1 MAWLDALAELN
12 QGGRLL
18 NRAALEKLPQPPS
31 VRTDLADQLRDALTA
46 AIPVRDKATDDLS
59 TLLDVVLEAVCG
71 HEDGW
76 RKGPAVGKA
85 DTEQLLDG
93 TELKPRRVLTLAGEV
108 VLAVFAFPVERLGV
122 HKGRRSVAQALE
134 YLRRRKISMGLVTNG
149 QEWRLLFAD
158 PDNTAWVEW
167 SADRFLDAETLSPTL
182 HLLRLVLSPA
192 SLRPPKAGEPSPLL
206 NAIRETRRGQAALSK
221 ELGENVRK
229 AVEHLLLA
237 RLPLLS
243 PSWGERDSKDTYQ
256 AACHFV
262 MRLVVVLFAESRE
275 LLPVDNPIYHQAY
288 GLRSLQDSLERAG
301 AVRRRA
307 RTSAWPR
314 LLGLFRLL
322 HAGSHHPQVA
332 IPAYGGDLFRAGS
345 VDGDPIARALA
356 LLESPSEPPADE
368 IIYQL
373 LRLLTRT
380 TERVPDGATVRTVAV
395 PVDFTELT
403 SEYIGILY
411 EGLLDYELKRVDK
424 EPILFLGLGDQPA
437 LPLNRLEEMGDKQLG
452 ALVEKA
458 KVGRKTDTDE
468 EEADDEENSLTD
480 EADVDE
486 EVTPDSV
493 EAEAEPDESFV
504 DDTLRQ
510 ARERAERWAVRAAI
524 AGKLIRAPRGKKGK
538 DDLAWQA
545 EASKVAKSLI
555 VDLKLPG
562 ELYLVRWGGT
572 RKGAGTFY
580 TRPQLTIPTVRRT
593 LEPLIHDA
601 DGKVR
606 TPEEI
611 LALKVCDPAM
621 GSGSFL
627 VAALRVL
634 TDAVVTSLHVHG
646 RIKKNNGHV
655 RLECELL
662 PDADRD
668 QTEEAIPAIVR
679 RAVVEHCL
687 YGVDLDA
694 LAVELARVSLW
705 VETLDKR
712 LPFTFLDHKL
722 RCGDALVGTWLD
734 RFRDYPLL
742 AWWRQSP
749 DEKWRGVTHEG
760 DIWARKLK
768 DLRTALVE
776 EQRQLIVG
784 QRNLDFAGAS
794 DDELRAALVR
804 VRELYRR
811 LRAVPATQPDKRAE
825 IWRKQVATDPA
836 LLRVRQ
842 AFDTWC
848 SLWFWPLD
856 KIEEAPRPAEFST
869 PSGSAQQIV
878 KTICEQQRFFH
889 WELEFPDVFTESGS
903 GFDAVV
909 GNPPW
914 ETKKPKSQEFFANY
928 DPLFRGYSKQ
938 EALTRQRELFLAD
951 PAIEQT
957 WLDYVGRFKDAGNFV
972 RNAATPFGDAID
984 DKGRNQIALVARNT
998 TESLRLHQRW
1008 SAQRARRSGY
1018 ADVEHPFRHQGSAD
1032 LNTYKLFSEAA
1043 YRLVRPNGIVG
1054 LIVPAALLSDHGSR
1068 DLRELLV
1075 YRSDTQLVYVFQNER
1090 KVFKDVHHASK
1101 QMILIARRIDDE
1113 APRSSRVLPLIF
1125 RLGVGDSPEAD
1136 EVQSDFQ
1143 GARTPLYVPVETL
1156 ARFSPKSLSVLE
1168 IRSMRDLEVLS
1179 KIYENSVLLGEDG
1192 PAGWGIQYA
1201 REFDMTNDSKLF
1213 IPRDKA
1219 EEAGYKAD
1227 EYGRWIGQDGEVLLP
1242 LYEGRMIGQFDFSEK
1257 GWSQGKGRAA
1267 GWHPIP
1273 WDAKRIEPQFLM
1285 RAADFHAAMKS
1296 MPPEVHS
1303 DGQKVTFMGVGAA
1316 TNRRSMFATAVRDV
1330 PCGNAVPVL
1339 RPLNIKNGVLGV
1351 IAALNSF
1358 AYDFALRQRLSGLN
1372 LNYFI
1377 IEETPLLRPE
1387 ANRFVVN
1394 AAASLAWSHTWYSPD
1409 WLGLRPE
1416 GNILPRW
1423 AIKRHERLRL
1433 RCNLD
1438 AIIATLHG
1446 LDREDLRWILRDC
1459 DHPKERLADTG
1470 FRRTLDPKGFWK
1482 VDGEDEPELRHA
1494 VLTIVAFDA
1503 LAKLIAEHDGDR
1515 DAGITAFCSL
1525 NNGEGW
1531 MIPETL
1537 CLADYGLG
1545 HDERAMQPQPVAS
1558 RLEPRFL
1565 DWQRTQTPEESWAEC
1580 ERHARAILGDA
1591 EFELRFGK
1599 KSDSGSKSTATAVA
1613 VAPAPPSAAAAPLLP
1628 STPQL
1633 GLFEPTPAAT
1643 SSATESVINWI
1654 SLIRLLNFRNWTDA
1668 HWEKGIVLKPI
1679 TLVLGRNSAGK
1690 TSILQPLR
1698 MLKQTIEA
1706 TDAGTYLLLDG
1717 TKQDGVNLGS
1727 YADVVNGHDE
1737 KREMGVGI
1745 DLLESGISFDVRFKQ
1760 VDERPVIDSL
1770 VYRIKGERV
1779 EVTRGPNAAY
1789 QLSSPRF
1796 RLPNWDGSNTV
1807 HVPKKEV
1814 YDPGRAIEFSEQAL
1828 KDLGSLGET
1837 VRGAMVALKKGFEAF
1852 HFLGPLRPPPAR
1864 EVTWSQQ
1871 DPTRLGSNG
1880 SETVQALISNETGRN
1895 KGTLKQAVSYWL
1907 KRLDLADS
1915 IDVSRV
1921 GRTLLYQ
1928 IEVVRNG
1935 NRSNI
1940 VDVGFGVSQV
1950 LPVIVLLHFVPEGSV
1965 ILCEDPEAHLHPMA
1979 QAELA
1984 TMFVEVAKN
1993 RRLQVLVETHS
2004 EYLFRRLQYL
2014 MSDEQLRPEECA
2026 LYYVKREAPAAQL
2039 TVLEPNQFGQ
2049 LANWPP
2055 FFFGDAM
2062 GETERQV
2069 RKIIER
2075 KRTSEPGDKRG

>member
-1 MAWLDALAELN
+1 MSQERIAWLDAWAELN

-18 NRAALEKLPQPPS
+18 NRAALEKLPQPAA
-31 VRTDLADQLRDALTA
+31 VRVDLADQLRDALTA
-46 AIPVRDKATDDLS
+46 TIPVRDKATADLS
-59 TLLDVVLEAVCG
+59 ALLDVVLEAVCG

-85 DTEQLLDG
+85 DTELLLDG

-134 YLRRRKISMGLVTNG
+134 YLRRRKISLGLVTNG
-149 QEWRLLFAD
+149 REWRLLFGD

-192 SLRPPKAGEPSPLL
+192 SLRPPKAGDPSPLL

-229 AVEHLLLA
+229 AVEHLLRA

-275 LLPVDNPIYHQAY
+275 LLPVDNSIYHQAY

-332 IPAYGGDLFRAGS
+332 VPAYGGDLFRAGS

-380 TERVPDGATVRTVAV
+380 TERVRDGATVRTVAV

-458 KVGRKTDTDE
+458 KVGRKTETDE
-468 EEADDEENSLTD
+468 EEGDDEESNLSD

-486 EVTPDSV
+486 EATPGSV

-580 TRPQLTIPTVRRT
+580 TRPQLTIPTVRRMVEA
-593 LEPLIHDA
+593 LSHDA

-634 TDAVVTSLHVHG
+634 TEAVVTSLHVHG
-646 RIKKNNGHV
+646 RIKKNNGRV
-655 RLECELL
+655 QLECEPL
-662 PDADRD
+662 PNDDRD
-668 QTEEAIPAIVR
+668 QTEERIPAIVR

-687 YGVDLDA
+687 YGVDLDK

-705 VETLDKR
+705 VETLDR
-712 LPFTFLDHKL
+712 DLPFTFLDHKL

-768 DLRTALVE
+768 DLRTAVVE

-784 QRNLDFAGAS
+784 QTNLDFAGAS

-856 KIEEAPRPAEFST
+856 KLEEAPRPAEFST

-984 DKGRNQIALVARNT
+984 DKGRNQIALVTRNT

-1008 SAQRARRSGY
+1008 NAQRVRRSGY

-1143 GARTPLYVPVETL
+1143 GARTPLRVPVATL
-1156 ARFSPKSLSVLE
+1156 AKFSPKSLSVLE

-1213 IPRDKA
+1213 VPRDKA

-1242 LYEGRMIGQFDFSEK
+1242 LYEGRMIGQFDFSKK
-1257 GWSQGKGRAA
+1257 GWVSGKGRTAV
-1267 GWHPIP
+1267 WRDIP
-1273 WDAKRIEPQFLM
+1273 WEKKVIEPQFVI
-1285 RAADFHAAMKS
+1285 RRSTFADERPSTAQRSRVAFM
-1296 MPPEVHS
+1296 
-1303 DGQKVTFMGVGAA
+1303 DVTAA
-1316 TNRRSMFATAVRDV
+1316 TNTRTMVAVAIPPL
-1330 PCGNAVPVL
+1330 PCGNSAPILTTSDSPVSL
-1339 RPLNIKNGVLGV
+1339 
-1351 IAALNSF
+1351 AAILNSYI
-1358 AYDFALRQRLSGLN
+1358 YDFVARARCGGLH
-1372 LNYFI
+1372 LNYFV
-1377 IEETPLLRPE
+1377 IEETPLIPPDQ
-1387 ANRFVVN
+1387 
-1394 AAASLAWSHTWYSPD
+1394 ASVLLPIASTLSASPILAP
-1409 WLGLRPE
+1409 LLME
-1416 GNILPRW
+1416 GSTGQREYQALT
-1423 AIKRHERLRL
+1423 KHERLRQ
-1433 RCNLD
+1433 RCILD
-1438 AIIATLHG
+1438 TIIATLYG
-1446 LDREDLRWILRDC
+1446 LGREDLHFILRHC
-1459 DHPKERLADTG
+1459 DQPRMRLADAG

-1482 VDGEDEPELRHA
+1482 VDDGDEPELRQA
-1494 VLTIVAFDA
+1494 VLTMVAFDA
-1503 LAKLIAEHDGDR
+1503 LAKTIAEHGGDSK
-1515 DAGITAFCSL
+1515 AGIAAFCSL
-1525 NNGEGW
+1525 NNGNGW
-1531 MIPETL
+1531 MVPDTL

-1545 HDERAMQPQPVAS
+1545 HDERAEQAQPVAS
-1558 RLEPRFL
+1558 RLGQRLL
-1565 DWQRTQTPEESWAEC
+1565 DWQMTQTPEDRWAEC
-1580 ERHARAILGDA
+1580 EHHARAILGDA

-1599 KSDSGSKSTATAVA
+1599 KADSDSKSTATPAAVS
-1613 VAPAPPSAAAAPLLP
+1613 PAPPLAAAASVKP
-1628 STPQL
+1628 SVPQL
-1633 GLFEPTPAAT
+1633 GLFEPKPAAT
-1643 SSATESVINWI
+1643 TAATEPLTMSI
-1654 SLIRLLNFRNWTDA
+1654 SSIRLLNFRNWTDA
-1668 HWEKGIVLKPI
+1668 HWEKGIALKPI

-1698 MLKQTIEA
+1698 MLKQTMEA

-1717 TKQDGVNLGS
+1717 TKQDGVNLGAYS
-1727 YADVVNGHDE
+1727 DVVNGHDE

-1745 DLLESGISFDVRFKQ
+1745 DLPESGVSVDVRFKQ
-1760 VDERPVIDSL
+1760 VEKRPVIDSL

-1871 DPTRLGSNG
+1871 DPTRLSSNG
-1880 SETVQALISNETGRN
+1880 SETVQALLSNETGRN

-1907 KRLDLADS
+1907 QRLDLADA
-1915 IDVSRV
+1915 IEVSQV
-1921 GRTLLYQ
+1921 GRTRLYQ
-1928 IEVVRNG
+1928 IEVIRKG

-1940 VDVGFGVSQV
+1940 VDVGFGVSQI
-1950 LPVIVLLHFVPEGSV
+1950 LPVVVLLHFVPEGSV
-1965 ILCEDPEAHLHPMA
+1965 ILCEDPDAHLHPMA
-1979 QAELA
+1979 QTRLA
-1984 TMFVEVAKN
+1984 DLFVEVARK

-2004 EYLFRRLQYL
+2004 EHMFRRLQTL
-2014 MSDEQLRPEECA
+2014 MADGALPHQDCA
-2026 LYYVKREAPAAQL
+2026 LYYVERDEPSAKITELL
-2039 TVLEPNQFGQ
+2039 TDDYGRV
-2049 LANWPP
+2049 ANWPRHL
-2055 FFFGDAM
+2055 FGDAA
-2062 GETERQV
+2062 GETGRQLRSMV
-2069 RKIIER
+2069 TRMKDRDGGE
-2075 KRTSEPGDKRG
+2075 